1 MKDIIY
7 RNDAVA
13 LVIKAIHGTDNK
25 EIQNYLMD
33 GLRKQMWS
41 LPSAEPTGDLI
52 SREDAIAFINSG
64 ISLDT
69 DADRKYATEMLKM
82 LGSIPSI
89 EYSQGW
95 IPITESEPNTADHV
109 LVTYK
114 WDDDDYETS
123 ELDYW
128 VNKYEAEHG
137 NERCKFFHNHII
149 AWQLKPKPYRETDF
163 EWQKEE

>member
-41 LPSAEPTGDLI
+41 LPSAE
-52 SREDAIAFINSG
+52 S
-64 ISLDT
+64 
-69 DADRKYATEMLKM
+69 
-82 LGSIPSI
+82 
-89 EYSQGW
+89 SQDW

-137 NERCKFFHNHII
+137 NEKCQFFHNHII

-163 EWQKEE
+163 E

>member
-1 MKDIIY
+1 M
-7 RNDAVA
+7 ND
-13 LVIKAIHGTDNK
+13 LISRTDAIEAWNK
-25 EIQNYLMD
+25 LSKRGRTEFDQVLMT
-33 GLRKQMWS
+33 
-41 LPSAEPTGDLI
+41 LPSIEPTGDLI
-52 SREDAIAFINSG
+52 SREDAIAFINSR
-64 ISLDT
+64 INLDT
-69 DADRKYATEMLKM
+69 DADRKCATEMLKM

-89 EYSQGW
+89 ESSQDW

-137 NERCKFFHNHII
+137 NEKCQFFHNHII
-149 AWQLKPKPYRETDF
+149 AWQLKPKPYRGGGDE
-163 EWQKEE
+163 